1 LAPSSADRGP
11 CRKVPRRLKSLS
23 GTTESN
29 LTRPRLSL
37 LLGAKIEGRA
47 RSLAVVPSL
56 QLILALVACSGG
68 SLERQT
74 SYYDLVAEFR
84 HAATKNETRS
94 IVFGDLEARRHL
106 VSGWSS
112 DAFDRKRKLPFVWSN
127 ENRSVVSFD
136 LLGPRDLEAA
146 IHCRLRGGPRGT
158 SRTATVGVN
167 GHPIRAISV
176 RHGLGEYR
184 ISIPADATRAGEN
197 LMVFDLEPDPTD
209 SKRENPPRV
218 AWYRLDLGVDPELLE
233 TPLADPEKD
242 FLFIPLGW
250 QIQYPV
256 HVEPG
261 STVRAERTALRGA
274 GGRLE
279 ISLETDENGE
289 ETIATLSRTE
299 RGVTVPLQLESRTP
313 ALLTLTARATESG
326 AQGGVLIQ
334 APSLWAPSHGIEAM
348 PVVAAETSARRPNVL
363 LYLVDTLRRDR
374 LGCYGYTRAV
384 SPNIDAFAADSTLF
398 VNTVGQSSW
407 TKPSVASIFSGIWPP
422 ALGTIS
428 WKQKLP
434 EEVETLA
441 ESLQTAGYRTA
452 AFVTNPNVVKAFG
465 FHQGFDDFYRKL
477 KRPSDVV
484 NEMVLEWLD
493 QLTVDAPFFLY
504 VHTMDPHAPYSPP
517 EPFRRQFA
525 PRADAMP
532 SWSPRWKWPLEV
544 LPFFQD
550 LYDGEVAFNDHSF
563 GSLLR
568 DLEARGLY
576 DETLILFVSDHGEEF
591 KEHGRWR
598 HGANLHAETLNFPLI
613 IRFPGQQE
621 GRRAEELAQHIDLMP
636 TVLDYLGLPI
646 PEAVEGGSLSAVT
659 KAGNSRQGPRT
670 ERAYSHLQLGGKP
683 RHLSIVDGPWK
694 LIRTERPRGI
704 SVLLY
709 NWKEDPRE
717 REDLAAEFPVRTA
730 VLSALLDQKS
740 SQSQILVPEEE
751 GKPDEETLDALRAL
765 GYLQ

>member
-1 LAPSSADRGP
+1 VAFA
-11 CRKVPRRLKSLS
+11 
-23 GTTESN
+23 
-29 LTRPRLSL
+29 
-37 LLGAKIEGRA
+37 
-47 RSLAVVPSL
+47 L

-68 SLERQT
+68 SPERQT
-74 SYYDLVAEFR
+74 AYYDLVAEFR
-84 HAATKNETRS
+84 HASTKNETRS
-94 IVFGDLEARRHL
+94 IVFGDPEARPHL
-106 VSGWSS
+106 VSGWSG
-112 DAFDRKRKLPFVWSN
+112 DAFDRKRELPFVWSDG
-127 ENRSVVSFD
+127 NRSVVSFD
-136 LLGPRDLEAA
+136 LLGPRDLDAA
-146 IHCRLRGGPRGT
+146 ILCRLRGGPRGT

-167 GHPIRAISV
+167 GHLIQAISV

-184 ISIPADATRAGEN
+184 ISISANATRAGEN
-197 LMVFDLEPDPTD
+197 LLVFDLEPDHAD
-209 SKRENPPRV
+209 SKRKNPQRV
-218 AWYRLDLGVDPELLE
+218 AWYRLDLGVDPGPLQ
-233 TPLADPEKD
+233 TPLADPEKN
-242 FLFIPLGW
+242 FLFVPIGW

-261 STVRAERTALRGA
+261 STVRAERTAIRGT

-289 ETIATLSRTE
+289 ETIATLSAAE
-299 RGVTVPLQLESRTP
+299 RGVTIPLRLESRTP

-326 AQGGVLIQ
+326 ARGGVLIQ
-334 APSLWAPSHGIEAM
+334 GPSLWAPSRGIEAT
-348 PVVAAETSARRPNVL
+348 PVVATETSPSRPNVL

-374 LGCYGYTRAV
+374 LGCYGYSRGV
-384 SPNIDAFAADSTLF
+384 SPNIDAFAAESTLF
-398 VNTVGQSSW
+398 LNTVGQSSW
-407 TKPSVASIFSGIWPP
+407 TKPSVASILSGIWPL

-441 ESLQTAGYRTA
+441 ESLQGAGYRTA

-465 FHQGFDDFYRKL
+465 FDQGFDDFTRKL

-493 QLTVDAPFFLY
+493 QRTADAPFFLY

-517 EPFRRQFA
+517 EPFRQRFA

-550 LYDGEVAFNDHSF
+550 LYDGEVAFNDNSF
-563 GSLLR
+563 GNLLQ
-568 DLEARGLY
+568 DLESRGLY

-621 GRRAEELAQHIDLMP
+621 GMRVEELAQHIDLMP

-646 PEAVEGGSLSAVT
+646 PEAVEGRSLSTVT
-659 KAGNSRQGPRT
+659 RTGSSHRGSRT

-704 SVLLY
+704 STLLY
-709 NWKEDPRE
+709 NWKEDPQE
-717 REDLAAEFPVRTA
+717 RVDLVGEFPVRAT
-730 VLSALLDQKS
+730 VLAALLDRKS
-740 SQSQILVPEEE
+740 TQSQILVAEEE
-751 GKPDEETLDALRAL
+751 GEPDEETLDALRAL